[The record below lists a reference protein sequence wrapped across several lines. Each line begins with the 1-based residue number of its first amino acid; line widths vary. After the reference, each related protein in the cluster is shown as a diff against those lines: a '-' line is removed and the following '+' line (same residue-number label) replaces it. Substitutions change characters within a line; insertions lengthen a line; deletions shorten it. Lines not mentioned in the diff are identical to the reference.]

1 MKFVVAWILILV
13 SSYSYSY
20 YSADASSLG
29 THQTSFFRTFECI
42 NDQCQRT
49 SKPISII
56 DPAQLKLK
64 GHHTTLA
71 ACRLVCGSLGG
82 LWPIPT
88 GPITIGKNYLP
99 THPNEVRFGLQEV
112 PRSTRSFLSEA
123 LDIFVGNLRWMCGE
137 NCEKANSSVKVH
149 TKVISESL
157 ELDWSTDEE
166 YTLQIFTKENK
177 IDVIVTA
184 STVFGARHALE
195 TLSQLFA
202 PVLKSN
208 TARGLVIVD
217 QAKIQDKPIFVHR
230 GLLIDTA
237 RNYLPVPAILRTI
250 DGLAATKM
258 NVLHWHATDTQSFPL
273 HIKNRP
279 LMSQYGAYSPEMIY
293 SPEDLNYIVTYA
305 KYRGVRIILELDS
318 PSHAGAGWEWGESA
332 GLGALAVCI
341 NKEPWRDFCIQP
353 PCGQLNP
360 VNPHTLEVLKD
371 IYKDT
376 LALLGTSSVIHLGGD
391 EVFINCWNSTP
402 EITTAMQ
409 ERGMGR
415 TAEDFYQLW
424 SEFHAEQVKLID
436 EIKEGRIDNV
446 LLWSSALTSPDV
458 IEKYL
463 DKTRF
468 IIQTWVE
475 SGSELPSELLQRGY
489 KLIMSTKDAWYLD
502 HGFWGKTRYHSWR
515 DAYNNRIPRNVGV
528 LGGEVC
534 MWGEYVNEGGLDS
547 RIWPRTAAVGER
559 LWSDSHTLRTEDVE
573 PRLQAFRERLQ
584 VRQIYADAISPT
596 WCAQHAKKCY

>member
-1 MKFVVAWILILV
+1 MKFIVAWILILV
-13 SSYSYSY
+13 SSSCF
-20 YSADASSLG
+20 AAIPAASSPG
-29 THQTSFFRTFECI
+29 SHQTNFFRTFECI

-49 SKPISII
+49 NKPISII
-56 DPAQLKLK
+56 DPAELKLK

-88 GPITIGKNYLP
+88 GPITIGKNYLL

-149 TKVISESL
+149 TKIISESV

-202 PVLKSN
+202 PVLTSN
-208 TARGLVIVD
+208 GRGLVIVD

-237 RNYLPVPAILRTI
+237 RNFLPVPAILRTI

-293 SPEDLNYIVTYA
+293 TPEDLSYIVTYA

-318 PSHAGAGWEWGESA
+318 PSHAGAGWEWGEAA

-341 NKEPWRDFCIQP
+341 NKEPWRDFCVQP

-360 VNPHTLEVLKD
+360 VNPRTLDVLKD
-371 IYKDT
+371 IYRDT
-376 LALLGTSSVIHLGGD
+376 LALLGTNSIIHLGGD

-402 EITTAMQ
+402 EITAAMQ
-409 ERGMGR
+409 DRGMGK
-415 TAEDFYQLW
+415 TTDDFFQLW
-424 SEFHAEQVKLID
+424 SEFHAEQVKLLD
-436 EIKEGRIDNV
+436 EIKEGRIDHV

-463 DKTRF
+463 DKRRF

-475 SGSELPSELLQRGY
+475 SNSDLPSELLQRGY

-534 MWGEYVNEGGLDS
+534 MWGEYVNDGGLDS
-547 RIWPRTAAVGER
+547 RIWPRAAAVGER

-584 VRQIYADAISPT
+584 VRQIYADAISPA